1 MVTLRRYARV
11 LAAGI
16 PLFSVLLV
24 TPAARSGQQSGALS
38 GNPSKGRYLFINR
51 GCARCHSIG
60 NLGRKI
66 GPDLSSI
73 GRGKSFLQIAASLWN
88 HAPGMAKAMAQQGI
102 ARPAFTSEEMNDLVF
117 YFYYLNYS
125 DKTGDRAMGL
135 NVFSRK
141 GCINCHSVRGIGASV
156 APSLDKYQ
164 KDSDPFAIAQAMWN
178 HGPRMAE
185 KMEKLGITSP
195 QFLPKEMT
203 DLMAFICG
211 PNTSTIPNRTSTLAG
226 DAESGRRLF
235 TQKSCL
241 RCHSINGRG
250 GAIGPDLTNT
260 QSYNSVGDIA
270 GAMWNHSAQMSQKMR
285 QAGLARTTFS
295 GNQLA
300 DVIAYIYLSRYTDRR
315 GNAARGEKVLGAK
328 GCAECHSVGF
338 GQKIGPDLSASDA
351 AASPANLM
359 AAMWNHAPKMEKI
372 AQEKGLPWPRLE
384 GEEMRDLVQYLK
396 SRSKLSPRKAGE

>member
-1 MVTLRRYARV
+1 MVRVRRYESM

-16 PLFSVLLV
+16 SLFAVLLV
-24 TPAARSGQQSGALS
+24 TPTARSGQQSGALS

-51 GCARCHSIG
+51 SCARCHSIG
-60 NLGRKI
+60 NAGKKI
-66 GPDLSSI
+66 GPDLASI

-88 HAPGMAKAMAQQGI
+88 HAPGMAKAMTQQGI

-141 GCINCHSVRGIGASV
+141 GCINCHSVRGIGARV

-164 KDSDPFAIAQAMWN
+164 RDSDPFAIAQAMWN
-178 HGPRMAE
+178 HGPRMAA
-185 KMEKLGITSP
+185 KMADLGVKSP
-195 QFLPKEMT
+195 QFAPKEMT
-203 DLMAFICG
+203 DLMAFISG
-211 PNTSTIPNRTSTLAG
+211 PNIGSMPTRTSTLAG

-235 TQKSCL
+235 TQKSCAK
-241 RCHSINGRG
+241 CHSINGRG
-250 GAIGPDLTNT
+250 GAIGPDLASV
-260 QSYNSVGDIA
+260 QSYQSVGDIA
-270 GAMWNHSAQMSQKMR
+270 GAMWNHNTQMSQKMR
-285 QAGLARTTFS
+285 QAGLARPAFS

-300 DVIAYIYLSRYTDRR
+300 DVIAYIYMSRYTDRR
-315 GNAARGEKVLGAK
+315 GDPARGGKLFAAK
-328 GCAECHSVGF
+328 GCAECHSVGL

-351 AASPANLM
+351 AASPADLM

-372 AQEKGLPWPRLE
+372 AQEKGLPWPRFE
-384 GEEMRDLVQYLK
+384 GDEMRDLVQYIK
-396 SRSKLSPRKAGE
+396 SRSKAFVRKAGE